1 MPDLIQRPCED
12 GYVGPLQADW
22 SSQAVLGA
30 HEDAGFASNPLMK
43 QDISSYYYKSNFHD
57 CQLGEWVQG
66 L

>member
-30 HEDAGFASNPLMK
+30 HGGYLEFLEGLDQGETVDNSGR
-43 QDISSYYYKSNFHD
+43 
-57 CQLGEWVQG
+57 LGVTAVDVSIDPTP
-66 L
+66 